1 MKVRLV
7 SFLMVGLPALMPA
20 AVDRSK
26 PPEPGPPPEAAF
38 PSYVT
43 RDLANGLKV
52 FVIEDDRKPEVTFR
66 LVIKAGSML
75 DGDKPGLA
83 RFTAELLNRGTTRR
97 DAGTFAREAD
107 SIGVFVE
114 AGAAE
119 DAISAGAGGLTKYT
133 GAILDLLTDAVLHPL
148 FAEEEFTKL
157 QRRTLSRLEAE
168 KQDPDA
174 LGGKM
179 TGKVVYGEHPYAA
192 YVTEES
198 VAAMARQDVADFHS
212 RWFVPNNA
220 TLAVVGDVQA
230 QEILEQVE
238 NAFEAWKPGDVP
250 QIKFPGVPALSGRSI
265 HLVDRPG
272 SVQSNVTVCRPG
284 PARRD
289 PNLPGLNVLNAVLGG
304 GFSGRLFANLRETH
318 GYTYG
323 AYSNFGMN
331 RHGGSFLA
339 EAAVRN
345 EVTVPAIR
353 EILAEIQRVRDELI
367 PPGELDLQRQ
377 YLVGNY
383 LLSLE
388 NPGRTAQRVQDVDL
402 YGLDP
407 DFYKVYAQRL
417 ASASAIKL
425 QELAREHLS
434 VEDLAIVVVGEAKEV
449 KEELET
455 LGPVTVYDTNL
466 RVKTAE

>member
-1 MKVRLV
+1 MKAILLP
-7 SFLMVGLPALMPA
+7 FLTLGLPVLLPA
-20 AVDRSK
+20 EVDRSK
-26 PPEPGPPPEAAF
+26 PPQPGPPPEAAF
-38 PSYVT
+38 PAYVT
-43 RDLANGLKV
+43 RDLTHGLKV
-52 FVIEDDRKPEVTFR
+52 FVIEDDRKPEVNFR
-66 LVIKAGSML
+66 LVIKAGSIL

-83 RFTAELLNRGTTRR
+83 GFTAELLNRGTTRR

-119 DAISAGAGGLTKYT
+119 DAISVSAGGLIKYT
-133 GAILDLLTDAVLHPL
+133 GAILDLLSDAVLHPV
-148 FAEEEFTKL
+148 FAEEEFAKL
-157 QRRTLSRLEAE
+157 QRQMLSRLEAE

-174 LGGKM
+174 VVSKM

-198 VAAMARQDVADFHS
+198 VAAIAREDLAGFHA

-220 TLAVVGDVQA
+220 TLAVVGQVQA

-238 NAFEAWKPGDVP
+238 KAFAEWKSGDLP
-250 QIKFPGVPALSGRSI
+250 QIKFPGVPVLSGRRI

-289 PNLPGLNVLNAVLGG
+289 PNLPELNVLNAVLGG
-304 GFSGRLFANLRETH
+304 GFSGRLFKNLRETH

-331 RHGGSFLA
+331 RHGGSFQA
-339 EAAVRN
+339 VAAVRN
-345 EVTVPAIR
+345 EVTVPAIQ
-353 EILAEIQRVRDELI
+353 EILAEMQRLRDELV
-367 PPGELDLQRQ
+367 PQEELELQRQ

-388 NPGRTAQRVQDVDL
+388 NPGRTAQRVQDVEL

-417 ASASAIKL
+417 ASASAIEL
-425 QELAREHLS
+425 QELARGHLS
-434 VEDLAIVVVGEAKEV
+434 VEDVAIVVAGEAKEV
-449 KEELET
+449 KAELET
-455 LGPVTVYDTNL
+455 LGPVTVYDTDL